1 MTIPEPV
8 QLNYFLYFCSKCSPM
23 KKGIIL
29 LTLITLIAC
38 REQRIQYPF
47 QDPSLSFEE
56 RVDDLVSRMTLE
68 QKVSQLVND
77 APAIDTFGIPAYNW
91 WSECLHGVARA
102 GVATVFPQA
111 IGLGATWDEEH
122 VLKIATAISDEARAK
137 HHEFIREG
145 QRGQN
150 QGLTF
155 WSPNVNIFRDPRWGR
170 GQETYGEDPYL
181 TSRLG
186 VAFVR
191 GLQGDN
197 PKYLKLVATPKHYAV
212 HSGPEPLRHV
222 FNADVPDRDLWDT
235 YLPAFKATVMEGKA
249 YSIMCAYNRFR
260 EKACC
265 GSDFMLDDILR
276 KRWGFEGYVVSDC
289 GAINDIYMTHKI
301 TADASGASAIGVKAG
316 CDLECGSDYLSLV
329 EAVRKGLIQEEE
341 INISLRRL
349 LLARFKLGMF
359 DPPER
364 VPYAQ
369 IPLSVNDCPEHRRL
383 SILAAQKSIVLL
395 KNENHTLPL
404 SKNLSAI
411 LVTGPTAEN
420 LDVLLGNYNGYPSKY
435 VTVLQGIKNKV
446 GSHTRILYEPGC
458 GLVDQI
464 PLEPV
469 PSEYFILPEG
479 SSGGKGLKAEY
490 FADTSLSGKP
500 VLTKTVER
508 INETWD
514 YASPAEGLPA
524 DFFSVRWSGYLT
536 PPVSG
541 DYILTVT
548 GDDGYRLSIDRK
560 KVMEN
565 WDIHAP
571 ESMNTRIK
579 MEKGKRYAL
588 VLEYFEAAGGA
599 TIQLAWSMPE
609 NDPYKKVL
617 DAAEKAD
624 VIVMT
629 GGISPTLEGEEMG
642 INMEGFKGGDRTD
655 IELPK
660 VQRDLLKV
668 LKKTGKP
675 IVLVLLNGSA
685 LGLVWEDE
693 NIPAILEGWYP
704 GQEGGTALADVL
716 FGDYNPAGRLP
727 VTFYRTVKDLPP
739 FEEYA
744 MKGRTYRY
752 FTGIPLYPFGY
763 GLSYTTFAYSAL
775 SLEKAVLHPGD
786 STEISFQI
794 TNTGSVDGDEVV
806 QLYLRYPES
815 FEKRPLKE
823 LKAFKRIPVKSGEKK
838 EIAFVISPGMLAR
851 YDYEKDIQVVEPGK
865 YGFLVGSSSADC
877 QLVELTII
885 P

>member
-1 MTIPEPV
+1 
-8 QLNYFLYFCSKCSPM
+8 M
-23 KKGIIL
+23 KKAIIF

-38 REQRIQYPF
+38 REKRTEYPF

-56 RVDDLVSRMTLE
+56 RADDLISRMSLE
-68 QKVSQLVND
+68 QKVSQLVHD

-122 VLKIATAISDEARAK
+122 VLEVATAISDEARAK

-181 TSRLG
+181 TSSLG

-191 GLQGDN
+191 GLQGDD

-222 FNADVPDRDLWDT
+222 FNADVSDRDLWDT
-235 YLPAFKATVMEGKA
+235 YLPAFKATVTEGKA

-265 GSDFMLDDILR
+265 GSDFMLEDILR
-276 KRWGFEGYVVSDC
+276 NRWGFEGYVVSDC
-289 GAINDIYMTHKI
+289 GAINDIYRTHKI

-329 EAVRKGLIQEEE
+329 EAVRRGLIREEE
-341 INISLRRL
+341 INIALRRL

-359 DPPER
+359 DPPEI

-369 IPLSVNDCPEHRRL
+369 IPISVNDCPEHRRL
-383 SILAAQKSIVLL
+383 SVLAAQKSIVLL

-404 SKNLSAI
+404 SKNLSTL
-411 LVTGPTAEN
+411 LVTGPSADN
-420 LDVLLGNYNGYPSKY
+420 LDVLLGNYNGFPSKY

-446 GSHTRILYEPGC
+446 GNHTRILYEPGS

-469 PSEYFILPEG
+469 PSGYFILPEG
-479 SSGGKGLKAEY
+479 SSGEKGLKAEY

-500 VLTKTVER
+500 VVVKTVEW

-524 DFFSVRWSGYLT
+524 DFFSVRWSGYLM

-541 DYILTVT
+541 EYILTVT
-548 GDDGYRLSIDRK
+548 GDDGYRLYIDRK

-571 ESMNTRIK
+571 ESMNIRVK
-579 MEKGKRYAL
+579 LEKGKKYPL

-599 TIQLAWSMPE
+599 TIQLAWSMPD
-609 NDPYKKVL
+609 NDPYKRVL
-617 DAAEKAD
+617 DAARKAD

-642 INMEGFKGGDRTD
+642 INLEGFQGGDRTD

-660 VQRDLLKV
+660 AQRDLLKV

-675 IVLVLLNGSA
+675 VVLVLLNGSA
-685 LGLVWEDE
+685 LGLGWEDE

-704 GQEGGTALADVL
+704 GQEGGTAIADVL

-775 SLEKAVLHPGD
+775 SLDKTALHRGD
-786 STEISFQI
+786 STEISFHI
-794 TNTGSVDGDEVV
+794 TNTGPVDGDEVV

-815 FEKRPLKE
+815 SEERPLKE
-823 LKAFKRIPVKSGEKK
+823 LKAFKRIPFKSGEKK
-838 EIAFVISPGMLAR
+838 EVAFIISPKMLAR
-851 YDYEKDIQVVEPGK
+851 YDYEKDIHVVEPGK
-865 YGFLVGSSSADC
+865 YGILVGSSSAVC
-877 QLVELTII
+877 QLVEIEI
-885 P
+885 AP